1 MILFVQCSAG
11 HAEDQSGAATTNIS
25 HPIWIF
31 QDWIPFEQGVYHH
44 LHIGVLIDLLFDTAQ
59 VWVWHWMPKA
69 FARTSASESPK
80 KGGYPQRR
88 TNMMT
93 WRKVFWKS
101 AGCFWDLSTKEDFKT
116 RIIAMIGPWSR
127 QVVHIAHH
135 LLNVFICSCVILC
148 LYAKSGG
155 VSISFGP
162 RILGQCF
169 LPFTNQQI
177 SSVVGILKNPKQ
189 FGLTRRNKGKHAEQY
204 TTAPEICGLRASG
217 WGHLPL
223 HRWMNGNTV
232 QSQFPTWSYFPCS
245 TCGAT

>member
-11 HAEDQSGAATTNIS
+11 KCWGSIRSCHDKYIPSNLDISRLDSFRTGCNPLHSGVS
-25 HPIWIF
+25 
-31 QDWIPFEQGVYHH
+31 
-44 LHIGVLIDLLFDTAQ
+44 IDLLFDTAQ

-116 RIIAMIGPWSR
+116 RIIAIIGPWSR

-135 LLNVFICSCVILC
+135 LLDVFLYVLVSSCVSMQNLEVSQYR
-148 LYAKSGG
+148 LVLESWANVSFPLQTNKS
-155 VSISFGP
+155 VLWWAFS
-162 RILGQCF
+162 
-169 LPFTNQQI
+169 
-177 SSVVGILKNPKQ
+177 KNPKQ

-204 TTAPEICGLRASG
+204 TTAPEICGLRFG
-217 WGHLPL
+217 WGQVDG
-223 HRWMNGNTV
+223 W
-232 QSQFPTWSYFPCS
+232 Q
-245 TCGAT
+245 